1 MAKQSSDEAS
11 TALYA
16 EYALKLPPS
25 VLDDVRKH
33 IGTPSEKRLQAV
45 LDAVTEEYLRTLA
58 EPGMSIGVIAAES
71 VGEPSTQMT
80 LDTFHFAGVSEMQV
94 TTGLPRIIEIFDAR
108 KEPKTPIME
117 VHLKAPHNAGE
128 DIKKC
133 ALQIK
138 ESTMRDY
145 ITSIATDI
153 TVPELVIEFS
163 KEKLALAGVSEEQL
177 PKIVEKGIKGYKAKI
192 ERGKLKINPASEQSA
207 LDIYKAKD
215 KVKGLYVS
223 GVKGVTHVLPLK
235 REDEYVIMTA
245 GSNMKDLFKLPFVDA
260 SKTTSNDLFETY
272 KALGIEAA
280 RQTIINEIMKVVKN
294 QGLNIDIRHI
304 MLIADAMTLSGE
316 VQGINRTGIVRDKTS
331 VLARASFETPLKHI
345 INASLVGEVDYL
357 QSVIENVMLNQ
368 PVPVGTGMPGLMAKS
383 VKH

>member
-1 MAKQSSDEAS
+1 MTKQSSDESTVAVYADFAS
-11 TALYA
+11 S
-16 EYALKLPPS
+16 LPPS
-25 VLDDVRKH
+25 VLDDVRKYAT
-33 IGTPSEKRLQAV
+33 GASEKRLRAI
-45 LDAVTEEYLRTLA
+45 LAAVTEEYLRTLA

-80 LDTFHFAGVSEMQV
+80 LDTFHFAGVSEMQI

-117 VHLKAPHNAGE
+117 VHLIAPFNAGE
-128 DIKKC
+128 DIKRC
-133 ALQIK
+133 AQQVK

-163 KEKLALAGVSEEQL
+163 KEKLALAGVSEDAL

-192 ERGKLKINPASEQSA
+192 ERGKLKINPASEQTA

-223 GVKGVTHVLPLK
+223 GVKGVTHVIPVK
-235 REDEYVIMTA
+235 RDDEYVIMTA
-245 GSNMKDLFKLPFVDA
+245 GSNMKDLFKLPFVD
-260 SKTTSNDLFETY
+260 TTRTKCNDLFEVY
-272 KALGIEAA
+272 KVLGIEAA
-280 RQTIINEIMKVVKN
+280 RQTIINETMAVVKN

-304 MLIADAMTLSGE
+304 MLIADAMTMGGE
-316 VQGINRTGIVRDKTS
+316 VQGINRTGIIRDKAS

-345 INASLVGEVDYL
+345 INAALVGEVDYL

-368 PVPVGTGMPGLMAKS
+368 PIPVGTGMPGLMAKS

>member
-1 MAKQSSDEAS
+1 MAKQSSDETSVAV
-11 TALYA
+11 YA
-16 EYALKLPPS
+16 EYAAKLPPS
-25 VLDDVRKH
+25 VIDDIRKH
-33 IGTPSEKRLQAV
+33 VGTPSEKRLRAV

-117 VHLKAPHNAGE
+117 VFLVPPYNSGE
-128 DIKKC
+128 EIKRC
-133 ALQIK
+133 AHQIK

-153 TVPELVIEFS
+153 TVPELVIDFS

-215 KVKGLYVS
+215 KVKGLYVA
-223 GVKGVTHVLPLK
+223 GVKGVTSVLPVK
-235 REDEYVIMTA
+235 RDEEYVIMTA
-245 GSNMKDLFKLPFVDA
+245 GSNMKDLFKLSFVD
-260 SKTTSNDLFETY
+260 TNRTRSNDLFEVYRT
-272 KALGIEAA
+272 LGIEAA
-280 RQTIINEIMKVVKN
+280 RQTIIDETMAVVRN

-304 MLIADAMTLSGE
+304 MLIADAMTMSGE
-316 VQGINRTGIVRDKTS
+316 VQGINRTGIVRDKAS

-345 INASLVGEVDYL
+345 INAALVGEVDYL

-368 PVPVGTGMPGLMAKS
+368 PIPVGTGMPGLKARSM
-383 VKH
+383 KH

>member
-1 MAKQSSDEAS
+1 MAKHSSDES
-11 TALYA
+11 TSAVYA
-16 EYALKLPPS
+16 EYATRLPPS
-25 VLDDVRKH
+25 VIDDVRKH
-33 IGTPSEKRLQAV
+33 LGGASEKRQRAV
-45 LDAVTEEYLRTLA
+45 LEAVNEEYLRTLA

-117 VHLKAPHNAGE
+117 VHLVAPFNSGE

-145 ITSIATDI
+145 ITAIATDI
-153 TVPELVIEFS
+153 TVPELVIDLS

-215 KVKGLYVS
+215 KVKDLYVN
-223 GVKGVTHVLPLK
+223 GVKGVTHVLPVK
-235 REDEYVIMTA
+235 RDDEYVIMTA
-245 GSNMKDLFKLPFVDA
+245 GSNLKDLFKLPFVDT
-260 SKTTSNDLFETY
+260 KRTKCNDLFEVY
-272 KALGIEAA
+272 KVLGIEAA
-280 RQTIINEIMKVVKN
+280 RQTIIDETMAVVKN

-304 MLIADAMTLSGE
+304 MLIADAMTMGGE
-316 VQGINRTGIVRDKTS
+316 VQGINRTGIVRDKAS